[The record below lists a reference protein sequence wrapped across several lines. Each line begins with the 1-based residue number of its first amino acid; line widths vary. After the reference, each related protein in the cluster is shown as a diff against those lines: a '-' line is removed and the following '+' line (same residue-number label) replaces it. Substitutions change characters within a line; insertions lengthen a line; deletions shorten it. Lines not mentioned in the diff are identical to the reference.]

1 LEGRNVSRISVVL
14 VAAVGLSACI
24 SPAHR
29 KAMDTERLLTAS
41 GFQMKLADTP
51 EKLADLEK
59 LPQRRI
65 VPQEHE
71 GRVLYLYP
79 DAKYCQCLYAGSERS
94 YRHYDRLALLKGFEE
109 RRRETAEDLAD
120 ASMNFGAWGPW
131 GPWR

>member
-1 LEGRNVSRISVVL
+1 
-14 VAAVGLSACI
+14 
-24 SPAHR
+24 
-29 KAMDTERLLTAS
+29 MDTERLLVAA

-51 EKLADLEK
+51 EKLADLEQ

-71 GRVLYLYP
+71 GQNLYLYP
-79 DAKYCQCLYAGSERS
+79 DARFCKCLYAGSERA
-94 YRHYDRLALLKGFEE
+94 YRRFDRLALLRGFEE